1 MLCLSFLML
10 AVCVLNPVTFRLCVC
25 VFAII
30 LHALTCVSEDYVRCP
45 VAGRETTLA
54 PDVSVQRPKS

>member
-1 MLCLSFLML
+1 ML